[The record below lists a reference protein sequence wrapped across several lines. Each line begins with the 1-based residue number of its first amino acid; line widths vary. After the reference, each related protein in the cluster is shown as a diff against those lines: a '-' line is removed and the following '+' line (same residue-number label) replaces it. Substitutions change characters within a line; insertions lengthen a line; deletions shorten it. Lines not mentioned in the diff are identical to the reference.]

1 MRNDLLDKFIALL
14 AISLSIL
21 LLSVACILI
30 KQLFSWPPTPTTPQT
45 TTAAERLLSSCFC
58 FGAQYFI
65 CLITK
70 DMGKENEIWEKVLL
84 IILMGAII
92 YIDGLKA
99 FIIIM
104 VAGLISYGVLFC
116 LIIAIIHIAMWI
128 INLYNKIFKWK
139 PSSPPL

>member
-1 MRNDLLDKFIALL
+1 
-14 AISLSIL
+14 
-21 LLSVACILI
+21 
-30 KQLFSWPPTPTTPQT
+30 
-45 TTAAERLLSSCFC
+45 
-58 FGAQYFI
+58 
-65 CLITK
+65 
-70 DMGKENEIWEKVLL
+70 MGKENEIWEKVLL

-128 INLYNKIFKWK
+128 INLYNKIFK
-139 PSSPPL
+139 